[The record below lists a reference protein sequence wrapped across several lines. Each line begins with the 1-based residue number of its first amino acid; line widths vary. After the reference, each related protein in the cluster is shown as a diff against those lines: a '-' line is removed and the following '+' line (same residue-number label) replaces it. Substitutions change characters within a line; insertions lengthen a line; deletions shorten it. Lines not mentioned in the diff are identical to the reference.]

1 MLSAAPTRPLW
12 WLARWAAR
20 LLTGFAVAA
29 AFTLGA
35 WSLPGEAAPAG
46 QLAAPPVVA
55 AAPQA
60 SVERDLTAPLELAGL
75 TTPTAPGGG
84 DHADLGGVSATRP
97 ATFGRPGLTALG
109 GVATDTTPGPAA
121 RVEDVRAARAP
132 PHA

>member
-60 SVERDLTAPLELAGL
+60 SVERDLTAPSSWPASRRRPRPGAV
-75 TTPTAPGGG
+75 TTPIWAGCPRRGRRPSVGPG
-84 DHADLGGVSATRP
+84 
-97 ATFGRPGLTALG
+97 
-109 GVATDTTPGPAA
+109 
-121 RVEDVRAARAP
+121 
-132 PHA
+132 